1 MCSYRS
7 LIIEWASTIGNV
19 DKCWQ
24 TSMTFLFHSFQLTV
38 LWWKQFGREI
48 LNIVTLCLYKDA
60 GCQWM
65 DAVKNAEVS
74 TKITLILDKL
84 INKMSSKSWSKD
96 CLKCFFFISLSNN
109 SDWNMNLMY
118 LISPFKTI
126 KMDVLEIWRCKIL
139 NLQQY

>member
-1 MCSYRS
+1 
-7 LIIEWASTIGNV
+7 
-19 DKCWQ
+19 
-24 TSMTFLFHSFQLTV
+24 
-38 LWWKQFGREI
+38 
-48 LNIVTLCLYKDA
+48 
-60 GCQWM
+60 M
-65 DAVKNAEVS
+65 DAVKNVEVS

>member
-1 MCSYRS
+1 MNEHLLLVM
-7 LIIEWASTIGNV
+7 LINV
-19 DKCWQ
+19 GKLQWLSCFTLFNWQ
-24 TSMTFLFHSFQLTV
+24 YFDDNS
-38 LWWKQFGREI
+38 FGREI

-65 DAVKNAEVS
+65 DAVKNVEVS

-84 INKMSSKSWSKD
+84 INKMSSKSWLKD
-96 CLKCFFFISLSNN
+96 CLKCFFFIGLSNN
-109 SDWNMNLMY
+109 SDWNMNLIY

-126 KMDVLEIWRCKIL
+126 EMNVLEIWRCKIL

>member
-1 MCSYRS
+1 MNEHLLLVM
-7 LIIEWASTIGNV
+7 LINV
-19 DKCWQ
+19 RKLQWLSCLTLFNWQ
-24 TSMTFLFHSFQLTV
+24 YFDDNN
-38 LWWKQFGREI
+38 FGREI

-96 CLKCFFFISLSNN
+96 CLKCFFFIGLSNN
-109 SDWNMNLMY
+109 SDWNMNLIY

>member
-1 MCSYRS
+1 MNEHLLLVMLINVGKLQWLSYFT
-7 LIIEWASTIGNV
+7 LFN
-19 DKCWQ
+19 WQ
-24 TSMTFLFHSFQLTV
+24 YFDDNS
-38 LWWKQFGREI
+38 FGREI

>member
-1 MCSYRS
+1 MNEHLLLVM
-7 LIIEWASTIGNV
+7 LINV
-19 DKCWQ
+19 GKLQWLSCFTPFNWQ
-24 TSMTFLFHSFQLTV
+24 YFDDNS
-38 LWWKQFGREI
+38 FGREI

>member
-1 MCSYRS
+1 MNEHLLLVM
-7 LIIEWASTIGNV
+7 LINV
-19 DKCWQ
+19 RKLQWLSCLTLVNWQ
-24 TSMTFLFHSFQLTV
+24 YFDDNS
-38 LWWKQFGREI
+38 FGREI

-96 CLKCFFFISLSNN
+96 CLKCFFFIGLSNN
-109 SDWNMNLMY
+109 SDWNMNLIY

-126 KMDVLEIWRCKIL
+126 EMNVLEIWRCKIL

>member
-1 MCSYRS
+1 MNEHLS
-7 LIIEWASTIGNV
+7 LVMLINV
-19 DKCWQ
+19 RKLQWLSCLTLFNWQ
-24 TSMTFLFHSFQLTV
+24 YFDDNN
-38 LWWKQFGREI
+38 FGREI

-84 INKMSSKSWSKD
+84 INKMSSKSWSKA
-96 CLKCFFFISLSNN
+96 CLKCFFFIGLSNN
-109 SDWNMNLMY
+109 SDWNMNLIY

>member
-1 MCSYRS
+1 MNEHLLLVM
-7 LIIEWASTIGNV
+7 LINV
-19 DKCWQ
+19 GKLHWLSCLTLFNWQ
-24 TSMTFLFHSFQLTV
+24 YFDDNS
-38 LWWKQFGREI
+38 FGREI

-84 INKMSSKSWSKD
+84 INKMSSKSWLKD
-96 CLKCFFFISLSNN
+96 CLKCFFFIGLSNN
-109 SDWNMNLMY
+109 SDWNMNLIY

>member
-1 MCSYRS
+1 MNEHLS
-7 LIIEWASTIGNV
+7 LVMLINV
-19 DKCWQ
+19 RKLQWLSCLTLFNWQ
-24 TSMTFLFHSFQLTV
+24 YFDDNN
-38 LWWKQFGREI
+38 FGREI

-84 INKMSSKSWSKD
+84 INKMSSKSWLKD
-96 CLKCFFFISLSNN
+96 CLKCFFFIGLSNN
-109 SDWNMNLMY
+109 SDWNMNLIY